1 MKLKRFLRQIKK
13 YLFKKSRPDLNDLS
27 KKLDFFLDFDDGF
40 YIEAGA
46 NDGYT
51 QSNTYFLEKEK
62 GWSGLLVEG
71 IPELFNKCV
80 KERPNSIVK
89 NFALV
94 SNDFDE
100 EIVTM
105 HYADLMSVVDGSLK
119 TDKAQEQHIERGVD
133 LQYLDDTYSVDVPA
147 KTLEAILDTIP
158 NLPSID
164 FLSLDVEGYELKV
177 LKGLNLSKYSPKYI
191 LVEARFFQEVNILLI
206 ENNYKLIKKMSKH
219 DYLYQN

>member
-1 MKLKRFLRQIKK
+1 MKLKRFLTQIKK
-13 YLFKKSRPDLNDLS
+13 TIFKKSRPDLNNLS
-27 KKLDFFLDFDDGF
+27 KKLDNFLDFDNGF

-71 IPELFNKCV
+71 MPELFNKCV
-80 KERPNSIVK
+80 KERPKSIVK

-100 EIVTM
+100 DTVTM

-119 TDKAQEQHIERGVD
+119 TDKAQEQHLERGVD

-147 KTLEAILDTIP
+147 KTLEAVLDTIP
-158 NLPSID
+158 NLPNID

-177 LKGLNLSKYSPKYI
+177 LKGLNLSKYRPKYI
-191 LVEARFFQEVNILLI
+191 LVEARFFPEVNALLI
-206 ENNYKLIKKMSKH
+206 ENNYKLIEKMSKH